1 MKMNLTMRIT
11 ILCFVFLIAGIPVS
25 DGVKEVKIDPKEGSC
40 RATSSWS
47 FQHNPNKACSPSQ
60 SNYWHNAKSS
70 TLPQTLF
77 FQSKEKVRVTRFKLE
92 GGKDKRYYP
101 RQFTF
106 FGSNDEDCLR
116 EDKWEYQREFQA
128 VSYSGVKKNL
138 FEATTNDN
146 NQEFRCYGIKIEKSN
161 YHYSYAPHGWYA
173 AVHLLEFFTS
183 ECCVDAKCKSYRGNL
198 AKTVSGTTCRPWDE
212 APTHNSPQKKPNAG
226 LDSNFCRNP
235 SEGERAWCYTSHYYS
250 RWEYCDIKQCAADF
264 ADERKT
270 ARMLFGSALGGQR
283 MDKANR
289 QADERLLPD
298 FTNAEIRR
306 D

>member
-161 YHYSYAPHGWYA
+161 YHYSYAPYGWYA

-183 ECCVDAKCKSYRGNL
+183 EQHWRPDGHCGPRFPINGRSGECDPSGKHPCCSNYGWCGNTENHCRCSGCIDYRI
-198 AKTVSGTTCRPWDE
+198 
-212 APTHNSPQKKPNAG
+212 QK
-226 LDSNFCRNP
+226 
-235 SEGERAWCYTSHYYS
+235 
-250 RWEYCDIKQCAADF
+250 
-264 ADERKT
+264 
-270 ARMLFGSALGGQR
+270 GSQ
-283 MDKANR
+283 MQD
-289 QADERLLPD
+289 
-298 FTNAEIRR
+298 
-306 D
+306 